1 MSPGQNKENKGKK
14 LITDSMPVHKTDALA
29 RILLFPNAVL
39 EIL

>member
-1 MSPGQNKENKGKK
+1 MSPVQNKENKGKK
-14 LITDSMPVHKTDALA
+14 LITDSMPVHKTDALV